1 MNLYVV
7 TGTTQGLGAALA
19 ARLAAMPG
27 TELVTLS
34 RSRAT
39 LVADLADL
47 EAVERAGDELGALVA
62 GKRYGKAVLIN
73 NAGVIDPV
81 GPLDEADPGDITR
94 NLTVNL
100 LAPMLLM
107 RSFLRAT
114 AAVPLR
120 RIINISSGAGRRA
133 IFGWSAY
140 CAAKAGIDM
149 ASRTVALECQSRG
162 LAVEVTSLAPGVIDT
177 AMQGTVRAASA
188 EDFIDVERFRQ
199 MKAEG
204 QLRRADD
211 VAADILRLEAAGR
224 LGAEAV
230 QDLRELQ

>member
-19 ARLAAMPG
+19 ARLGARPG

-34 RSRAT
+34 RSRASI
-39 LVADLADL
+39 VADLADL
-47 EAVERAGDELGALVA
+47 EAVERAGKELGALIA
-62 GKRYGKAVLIN
+62 GRAYGKAVLIN

-81 GPLDEADPGDITR
+81 GPLDEADPAAITR

-100 LAPMLLM
+100 VAPMLLM

-120 RIINISSGAGRRA
+120 RIVNISSGAGRRP

-140 CAAKAGIDM
+140 CAAKAGLDM
-149 ASRTVALECQSRG
+149 ASRAVALECQSRG

-177 AMQGTVRAASA
+177 AMQGTVRSASA
-188 EDFIDVERFRQ
+188 DDFIDVERFRQ

-204 QLRRADD
+204 TLRRADD
-211 VAADILRLEAAGR
+211 VAADILRLEEAGR
-224 LGAEAV
+224 LGADPV